1 MRPVDG
7 QLPLIWGVFMQ
18 RKSVTSSLAPVL
30 EVRDLSKSY
39 GALKAV
45 ESASFTLR
53 AGQITALVGDNGAGK
68 STVVKMMAG
77 ALMPDAGEIL
87 VDGVLVELSDPISA
101 RRLGIETVYQD
112 LAVLPNL
119 DVVTNLYIGREIYR
133 GGAGRFLRIVN
144 RRAMMEA
151 ARVALADL
159 DIKISSLR
167 QSVGSLSGG
176 QRQSVAIGR
185 ALVFASKVLIMDE
198 PTAAL
203 GVAES
208 AAVLRLVNY
217 ARDRGLAVLII
228 SHILPHV
235 IDLADQVVVM
245 RHGRVVGVL
254 GREETTQKRLV
265 ELIVGPE
272 STSIHDR

>member
-1 MRPVDG
+1 M
-7 QLPLIWGVFMQ
+7 QMEGVA
-18 RKSVTSSLAPVL
+18 SSLPPVL

-39 GALKAV
+39 GALRAV
-45 ESASFTLR
+45 ESVSFMLR
-53 AGQITALVGDNGAGK
+53 GGEVSALVGDNGAGK
-68 STVVKMMAG
+68 STVVKMIAG
-77 ALMPDAGEIL
+77 ALTPDAGEIL
-87 VDGVLVELSDPISA
+87 VDGVPVQLSDPISA

-119 DVVTNLYIGREIYR
+119 DVVTNLYIGREIYH
-133 GGAGRFLRIVN
+133 GGAGRFLRMVN
-144 RRAMMEA
+144 RRAMLEE
-151 ARVALADL
+151 ARVLLADL

-185 ALVFASKVLIMDE
+185 ALAFASKVLIMDE

-208 AAVLRLVNY
+208 AAVLRLVNH
-217 ARDRGLAVLII
+217 ARERGLAVLII

-235 IDLADQVVVM
+235 IDLADRVVVM

-254 GREETTQKRLV
+254 GREETTQQRLV

-272 STSIHDR
+272 ATSIHG

>member
-1 MRPVDG
+1 MQTADAQG
-7 QLPLIWGVFMQ
+7 SLP
-18 RKSVTSSLAPVL
+18 PVL
-30 EVRDLSKSY
+30 EVRDLCKSY
-39 GALKAV
+39 GTLKAV
-45 ESASFTLR
+45 EFVSFALR
-53 AGQITALVGDNGAGK
+53 SGQVTALVGDNGAGK
-68 STVVKMMAG
+68 STVVKMIAG
-77 ALMPDAGEIL
+77 ALVPDSGEI
-87 VDGVLVELSDPISA
+87 VVGNVPVRMSDPISA

-133 GGAGRFLRIVN
+133 GGVGRFVRMVN
-144 RRAMMEA
+144 RRAMLEQ
-151 ARVALADL
+151 ARVLLADL

-167 QSVGSLSGG
+167 QPVGSLSGG

-185 ALVFASKVLIMDE
+185 ALAFASKVLIMDE

-208 AAVLRLVNY
+208 AAVLRLVNH

-254 GREETTQKRLV
+254 GRPETTQQRLV
-265 ELIVGPE
+265 ELIVGQE
-272 STSIHDR
+272 SAFLES